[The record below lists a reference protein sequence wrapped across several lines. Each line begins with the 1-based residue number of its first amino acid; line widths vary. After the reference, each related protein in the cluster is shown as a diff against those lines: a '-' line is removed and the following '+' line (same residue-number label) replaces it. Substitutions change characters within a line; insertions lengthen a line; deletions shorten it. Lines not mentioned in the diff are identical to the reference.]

1 MKNNNQQKSPGCLY
15 ILFNVFVVMPFLL
28 FLIFFAFA
36 LLITICSKVHPA
48 VLVLIL
54 IAIVA
59 AAGYVLYKK
68 HEKKKQAEENHTETV
83 LQRTVDYPDPV
94 KREPRQAPQPPD
106 GLYEQDHLAKLA
118 ADQDARRAADA
129 HYQFINPAPKPKEPL
144 PNEGVRIALRT
155 LEEAKQKRDAE
166 NAHYGTVFLD
176 IETTSYNDNSAKYD
190 NDILQVS
197 IIDENEDVLIDQYC
211 KPRKK
216 ESWENASK
224 INSIYFSA
232 VSDCPRFLDVKP
244 YVQDIFE
251 RADKIVVFDYYFVK
265 DYLEKYKFDLHKFR
279 LTTPVYE
286 LRQYNVAH
294 GIENPKWMT
303 LENAADQFD
312 LIYDRNNSLEDA
324 RAILKIYNFI
334 EEQNNA
340 VKKERSENK
349 IDNSVK
355 QKYKQNVNADK
366 NGYFYGKKIAFID
379 DVSIPKEKAFEEV
392 SNRGAIIRLTVS
404 PTLDILV
411 CGSRSVMMSYK
422 YGEKS
427 NEQKKAEQLNEN
439 GAHIEIMSAQKFIEL
454 LNQPAGRN

>member
-15 ILFNVFVVMPFLL
+15 ILFCVFVWMPFLVA
-28 FLIFFAFA
+28 LIFFAFA
-36 LLITICSKVHPA
+36 FLITICSKLHPA

-59 AAGYVLYKK
+59 AAGYALYKK
-68 HEKKKQAEENHTETV
+68 HEKKKQAEQNHTETV

-94 KREPRQAPQPPD
+94 KREPYQAPQSPD

-129 HYQFINPAPKPKEPL
+129 HYQFINPAPKPKESL
-144 PNEGVRIALRT
+144 PNEGVRTALRT

-294 GIENPKWMT
+294 GIENPKSMT

-454 LNQPAGRN
+454 LNQPAGKN

>member
-15 ILFNVFVVMPFLL
+15 ILFCVFVWMPFLVA
-28 FLIFFAFA
+28 LIFFAFA
-36 LLITICSKVHPA
+36 LLITICSKIHPA

-68 HEKKKQAEENHTETV
+68 HEKKKQAEENHMETV
-83 LQRTVDYPDPV
+83 LQRTVDYPDPI

-118 ADQDARRAADA
+118 ADQDDRETTNA
-129 HYQFINPAPKPKEPL
+129 HYQFIKPAPKPKEPL

-166 NAHYGTVFLD
+166 NAHYGTIFLD

-190 NDILQVS
+190 NDILQIS

-454 LNQPAGRN
+454 LNQPAGDD

>member
-28 FLIFFAFA
+28 FLVFFIFAF
-36 LLITICSKVHPA
+36 LIAICSKLHPA

-59 AAGYVLYKK
+59 VAGYVLYKK
-68 HEKKKQAEENHTETV
+68 HEKKKQTEQNHTETV
-83 LQRTVDYPDPV
+83 LQRTVAYPDPV
-94 KREPRQAPQPPD
+94 KREPYQAPQPPD

-129 HYQFINPAPKPKEPL
+129 HYQFIKPAPKPKEPL

-224 INSIYFSA
+224 INSIYFFT

-334 EEQNNA
+334 EGQNNA

-454 LNQPAGRN
+454 LNQPAGDD

>member
-1 MKNNNQQKSPGCLY
+1 MKNNQQKSPGCLY

-28 FLIFFAFA
+28 FLVFFIFAF
-36 LLITICSKVHPA
+36 LFTLFSKVHPA
-48 VLVLIL
+48 VLVLVL
-54 IAIVA
+54 IAITA
-59 AAGYVLYKK
+59 TAGYVFYKK
-68 HEKKKQAEENHTETV
+68 HEKKKQAEQNHIETV

-94 KREPRQAPQPPD
+94 KREPCQAPQPPD
-106 GLYEQDHLAKLA
+106 SLYEQDHLAKLA
-118 ADQDARRAADA
+118 ADQDARRAA
-129 HYQFINPAPKPKEPL
+129 
-144 PNEGVRIALRT
+144 
-155 LEEAKQKRDAE
+155 

-294 GIENPKWMT
+294 GIKNPKWMT

-454 LNQPAGRN
+454 LNQPAGGN

>member
-15 ILFNVFVVMPFLL
+15 ILFCVFVWMPFLVA
-28 FLIFFAFA
+28 LIFFAFA
-36 LLITICSKVHPA
+36 FLFTLCSKLHPA

-59 AAGYVLYKK
+59 AAGYALYKK
-68 HEKKKQAEENHTETV
+68 HEKKKQAEENHTETI
-83 LQRTVDYPDPV
+83 LQRTVDYPDSI

-106 GLYEQDHLAKLA
+106 SLYEQDHLAKLA
-118 ADQDARRAADA
+118 ADQDARRAA
-129 HYQFINPAPKPKEPL
+129 
-144 PNEGVRIALRT
+144 
-155 LEEAKQKRDAE
+155 

-454 LNQPAGRN
+454 LNQPAGGN

>member
-15 ILFNVFVVMPFLL
+15 ILFCVFVWMPFLVA
-28 FLIFFAFA
+28 LIFFAFA
-36 LLITICSKVHPA
+36 FLFTLCSKLHPA

-54 IAIVA
+54 IAVVA
-59 AAGYVLYKK
+59 AAGYTLYKK
-68 HEKKKQAEENHTETV
+68 HEKKKQAEQNHIDTV
-83 LQRTVDYPDPV
+83 LQKTVSSPDPIE
-94 KREPRQAPQPPD
+94 KAEPAKPVPPD
-106 GLYEQDHLAKLA
+106 DLFVENHLARLA
-118 ADQDARRAADA
+118 ADQADRETTNA
-129 HYQFINPAPKPKEPL
+129 HYQFIKPAPKPKEPL

>member
-1 MKNNNQQKSPGCLY
+1 MKNNQQKSPGCLY
-15 ILFNVFVVMPFLL
+15 ILFCVFVWMPFLVA
-28 FLIFFAFA
+28 LIFFVFAF
-36 LLITICSKVHPA
+36 LLEICSKVHPA
-48 VLVLIL
+48 VLVLVL
-54 IAIVA
+54 VAIVA
-59 AAGYVLYKK
+59 AAGYVLYKKHEKKKQAEQNHIETVLQRTVAYSDPIKRESYQEK

-106 GLYEQDHLAKLA
+106 GLYELDHLAKLA
-118 ADQDARRAADA
+118 ADQDARRAA
-129 HYQFINPAPKPKEPL
+129 
-144 PNEGVRIALRT
+144 
-155 LEEAKQKRDAE
+155 

-279 LTTPVYE
+279 LTTPVYD

>member
-15 ILFNVFVVMPFLL
+15 ILFCVFVWMPFLL
-28 FLIFFAFA
+28 ILVTFSFM
-36 LLITICSKVHPA
+36 LLVQICSKLHPA

-54 IAIVA
+54 IAVAA
-59 AAGYVLYKK
+59 AAGYGLYKK
-68 HEKKKQAEENHTETV
+68 HIKKKQAEENHTETI
-83 LQRTVDYPDPV
+83 LQRTVDYPDPI

-118 ADQDARRAADA
+118 ADQDARRAA
-129 HYQFINPAPKPKEPL
+129 
-144 PNEGVRIALRT
+144 
-155 LEEAKQKRDAE
+155 

-439 GAHIEIMSAQKFIEL
+439 GAHIEIMSAQKFIKL
-454 LNQPAGRN
+454 LNQPAGGN

>member
-15 ILFNVFVVMPFLL
+15 ILFCVFVWMPFLVA
-28 FLIFFAFA
+28 LIFFAFEF
-36 LLITICSKVHPA
+36 LITICSKVHPA

-54 IAIVA
+54 IAVVA
-59 AAGYVLYKK
+59 AAGYTLYKK
-68 HEKKKQAEENHTETV
+68 HEKKKQTEQNHTETVLQRTVAYSDPIKRESYQEKHEKEKQAEENHTETV
-83 LQRTVDYPDPV
+83 LQRTVTYPEPV
-94 KREPRQAPQPPD
+94 IREPRQAPKPPD

-118 ADQDARRAADA
+118 ADQDARRAA
-129 HYQFINPAPKPKEPL
+129 
-144 PNEGVRIALRT
+144 
-155 LEEAKQKRDAE
+155 

-454 LNQPAGRN
+454 LNQPAGGN

>member
-15 ILFNVFVVMPFLL
+15 ILFCVFVWMPFLVA
-28 FLIFFAFA
+28 LIFFAFA
-36 LLITICSKVHPA
+36 FLITICSKVHPA

-59 AAGYVLYKK
+59 AAGYTLYKKREKKKRAEQNHTETVLQRTVAYPDPVKREPYQK

-94 KREPRQAPQPPD
+94 KRETYQAPQPPD

-118 ADQDARRAADA
+118 ADQDARRAA
-129 HYQFINPAPKPKEPL
+129 
-144 PNEGVRIALRT
+144 
-155 LEEAKQKRDAE
+155 

-454 LNQPAGRN
+454 LNQPAGSN

>member
-15 ILFNVFVVMPFLL
+15 ILVCVFVWMPFLVA
-28 FLIFFAFA
+28 LIFFAFEF
-36 LLITICSKVHPA
+36 LITICSKLHPA

-59 AAGYVLYKK
+59 AAGYALYKK
-68 HEKKKQAEENHTETV
+68 HEKKKQAEQNHIDTV
-83 LQRTVDYPDPV
+83 LQKTVSHPDPIE
-94 KREPRQAPQPPD
+94 KAEPAKPVPPD
-106 GLYEQDHLAKLA
+106 DLFVENHLARLV
-118 ADQDARRAADA
+118 ADQADREITNA
-129 HYQFINPAPKPKEPL
+129 HYQFIKPAPKPKEPL

-324 RAILKIYNFI
+324 RAILKIYNYI

>member
-15 ILFNVFVVMPFLL
+15 ILFCVFVWMPFLL
-28 FLIFFAFA
+28 ILVAFSFM
-36 LLITICSKVHPA
+36 LLVQICSKLHPA

-54 IAIVA
+54 IAVVA

-83 LQRTVDYPDPV
+83 LQRTVAYSDPIKRESYQEKHEKKKQAEENHAETVLQRTVTYPEPV
-94 KREPRQAPQPPD
+94 IREPRQAPKPPD

-118 ADQDARRAADA
+118 ADQDARRAAD
-129 HYQFINPAPKPKEPL
+129 
-144 PNEGVRIALRT
+144 
-155 LEEAKQKRDAE
+155 
-166 NAHYGTVFLD
+166 AHYGTVFLD

-251 RADKIVVFDYYFVK
+251 RADKIVVFDYNFVK

-324 RAILKIYNFI
+324 KAILKIYNFI

-454 LNQPAGRN
+454 LNQPARDD

>member
-36 LLITICSKVHPA
+36 LLITICSKLHPA
-48 VLVLIL
+48 VLALVLI
-54 IAIVA
+54 AVVA
-59 AAGYVLYKK
+59 AAGYTLYKK
-68 HEKKKQAEENHTETV
+68 HEKKKQTEQNHTETV
-83 LQRTVDYPDPV
+83 LQRTVTYPEPV
-94 KREPRQAPQPPD
+94 IREPYQAPQPPD

-118 ADQDARRAADA
+118 ADQNARRAA
-129 HYQFINPAPKPKEPL
+129 
-144 PNEGVRIALRT
+144 
-155 LEEAKQKRDAE
+155 

>member
-1 MKNNNQQKSPGCLY
+1 MKNNQQKSPGCLY
-15 ILFNVFVVMPFLL
+15 ILFCVFVWMPFLVA
-28 FLIFFAFA
+28 LIFFAFA
-36 LLITICSKVHPA
+36 FLITICSKVHPA

-54 IAIVA
+54 IAVVA
-59 AAGYVLYKK
+59 AAGYTLYKK
-68 HEKKKQAEENHTETV
+68 HEKKKQAEQNHVETV

-94 KREPRQAPQPPD
+94 IREPRQAPQPPD

-118 ADQDARRAADA
+118 ADQDDRETTNA
-129 HYQFINPAPKPKEPL
+129 HYQFIKPAPKPKEPL

-366 NGYFYGKKIAFID
+366 NGYFYGKKIAFIY

>member
-15 ILFNVFVVMPFLL
+15 ILFCVFVWMPFLVA
-28 FLIFFAFA
+28 LIFFAFEF
-36 LLITICSKVHPA
+36 LITICSKVHPA
-48 VLVLIL
+48 VLALVLV
-54 IAIVA
+54 AIVA
-59 AAGYVLYKK
+59 AAGYTLYKK

-83 LQRTVDYPDPV
+83 LQRTVDYPDPI

-106 GLYEQDHLAKLA
+106 SLYEQDYLAKLA
-118 ADQDARRAADA
+118 ADQDDRETTNA
-129 HYQFINPAPKPKEPL
+129 HYQFIKPAPKPKEPL

-155 LEEAKQKRDAE
+155 LEEAKQKRDAAD
-166 NAHYGTVFLD
+166 AHYGTVFLD

-251 RADKIVVFDYYFVK
+251 RADKIVVFDDYFVK

-454 LNQPAGRN
+454 LNQPAGDD

>member
-15 ILFNVFVVMPFLL
+15 ILFCVFVWMPFLTIVLSFVFL
-28 FLIFFAFA
+28 FL
-36 LLITICSKVHPA
+36 LSICSKAHPA

-54 IAIVA
+54 IAIVVT
-59 AAGYVLYKK
+59 AGYTIYKK
-68 HEKKKQAEENHTETV
+68 HEKKKQAEQNHIETV

-94 KREPRQAPQPPD
+94 KREPRQAPHPPD
-106 GLYEQDHLAKLA
+106 GLYEQDHLTKLA

-129 HYQFINPAPKPKEPL
+129 HYS
-144 PNEGVRIALRT
+144 
-155 LEEAKQKRDAE
+155 
-166 NAHYGTVFLD
+166 TVFLD

-427 NEQKKAEQLNEN
+427 NKQKKAEQLNEN

>member
-15 ILFNVFVVMPFLL
+15 ILFCVFVWMPFLVA
-28 FLIFFAFA
+28 LIFFVFAF
-36 LLITICSKVHPA
+36 LLEICSKVHPA

-54 IAIVA
+54 IAVVA
-59 AAGYVLYKK
+59 AAGYTLYKK

-83 LQRTVDYPDPV
+83 LQRTVSYPDPV
-94 KREPRQAPQPPD
+94 IREPRQAPQPPD

>member
-15 ILFNVFVVMPFLL
+15 ILFCVFVWMPFLL
-28 FLIFFAFA
+28 ILVAFSFM
-36 LLITICSKVHPA
+36 LLVEICSKLHPA

-54 IAIVA
+54 IAVVA

-68 HEKKKQAEENHTETV
+68 HEKKKQTEQNHTETI

-94 KREPRQAPQPPD
+94 KREARQAPQPPD
-106 GLYEQDHLAKLA
+106 GLYEQDYLAKLA
-118 ADQDARRAADA
+118 ADQDARRAA
-129 HYQFINPAPKPKEPL
+129 
-144 PNEGVRIALRT
+144 
-155 LEEAKQKRDAE
+155 

-454 LNQPAGRN
+454 LNQPAGDN

>member
-1 MKNNNQQKSPGCLY
+1 MKNNQQKSPGCLY
-15 ILFNVFVVMPFLL
+15 ILFCVFVWMPFLVA
-28 FLIFFAFA
+28 LIFFAFA
-36 LLITICSKVHPA
+36 FLITICSKVHPA

-54 IAIVA
+54 IAVVA
-59 AAGYVLYKK
+59 AAGYTLYKK
-68 HEKKKQAEENHTETV
+68 HEKKKQAEQNHIDTV
-83 LQRTVDYPDPV
+83 LQKTVSSPDPIE
-94 KREPRQAPQPPD
+94 KAEPAKPVPPD
-106 GLYEQDHLAKLA
+106 DLFVENHLARLA
-118 ADQDARRAADA
+118 ADQADRETTNA
-129 HYQFINPAPKPKEPL
+129 HYQFIKPAPKPKEPL

-224 INSIYFSA
+224 INSIYFST

-454 LNQPAGRN
+454 LNQPAGDN

>member
-15 ILFNVFVVMPFLL
+15 ILFCVFVWMPFLVA
-28 FLIFFAFA
+28 LIFFAFA
-36 LLITICSKVHPA
+36 FLFTLCSKLHPA

-59 AAGYVLYKK
+59 ATGYALYKK
-68 HEKKKQAEENHTETV
+68 HEKKKQAEKNHTETI
-83 LQRTVDYPDPV
+83 LQRTVDYPDPI

-106 GLYEQDHLAKLA
+106 SLYKQDHLTKLA
-118 ADQDARRAADA
+118 ADQDARRAA
-129 HYQFINPAPKPKEPL
+129 
-144 PNEGVRIALRT
+144 
-155 LEEAKQKRDAE
+155 

-349 IDNSVK
+349 INNSVK

-454 LNQPAGRN
+454 LNQPAGGN

>member
-15 ILFNVFVVMPFLL
+15 ILFYVFVWMPFLVA
-28 FLIFFAFA
+28 LIFFAFA
-36 LLITICSKVHPA
+36 FLFTLCSKLHPA

-59 AAGYVLYKK
+59 AAGYALYKK
-68 HEKKKQAEENHTETV
+68 HEKKKQAEENHTETI
-83 LQRTVDYPDPV
+83 LQRTVDYPDPI

-106 GLYEQDHLAKLA
+106 SLYEQDHLAKLA
-118 ADQDARRAADA
+118 ADQDARRAA
-129 HYQFINPAPKPKEPL
+129 
-144 PNEGVRIALRT
+144 
-155 LEEAKQKRDAE
+155 

-454 LNQPAGRN
+454 LNQPAGGN

>member
-15 ILFNVFVVMPFLL
+15 ILFCVFVWMPFLVA
-28 FLIFFAFA
+28 LIFFAFA
-36 LLITICSKVHPA
+36 FLFTLCSKLHPA

-59 AAGYVLYKK
+59 AAGYALYKK
-68 HEKKKQAEENHTETV
+68 HEKKKQAEENHTETI
-83 LQRTVDYPDPV
+83 LQRTVDYPDPIKTETILQRTV
-94 KREPRQAPQPPD
+94 DYPDPIKREPRQAPQPPD
-106 GLYEQDHLAKLA
+106 SLYEQDHLAKLA
-118 ADQDARRAADA
+118 ADQDARRAA
-129 HYQFINPAPKPKEPL
+129 
-144 PNEGVRIALRT
+144 
-155 LEEAKQKRDAE
+155 

>member
-15 ILFNVFVVMPFLL
+15 ILFCVFVWMPFLVA
-28 FLIFFAFA
+28 LIFFAFEF
-36 LLITICSKVHPA
+36 LITICSKVHPA

-54 IAIVA
+54 IAVVA
-59 AAGYVLYKK
+59 AAGYTLYKK
-68 HEKKKQAEENHTETV
+68 HEKKKQTEQNHTETVLQRTVAYSDPIKRESNQEKHKKEKQAEENHTETV
-83 LQRTVDYPDPV
+83 LQRTVTYPEPV
-94 KREPRQAPQPPD
+94 IREPRQAPKPPD

-118 ADQDARRAADA
+118 ADQDARRAA
-129 HYQFINPAPKPKEPL
+129 
-144 PNEGVRIALRT
+144 
-155 LEEAKQKRDAE
+155 

-197 IIDENEDVLIDQYC
+197 IINENEDVLIDQYC

-454 LNQPAGRN
+454 LNQPAGDN

>member
-15 ILFNVFVVMPFLL
+15 ILFCVFVWMPFLVA
-28 FLIFFAFA
+28 LIFFAFA
-36 LLITICSKVHPA
+36 LLITICSKIHPA

-83 LQRTVDYPDPV
+83 LQRTVDYPDPI

-106 GLYEQDHLAKLA
+106 SLYEQDYLAKLA
-118 ADQDARRAADA
+118 ADQDDRETTNA
-129 HYQFINPAPKPKEPL
+129 HYQFIKPAPKPKEPL

-303 LENAADQFD
+303 LENTADQFD

-454 LNQPAGRN
+454 LNQPAGGN

>member
-15 ILFNVFVVMPFLL
+15 ILFCVFVWMPFLL
-28 FLIFFAFA
+28 ILVAFSFM
-36 LLITICSKVHPA
+36 LLVEICSKLHPA

-83 LQRTVDYPDPV
+83 LQRTVDYPDPI
-94 KREPRQAPQPPD
+94 KREPYQAPQPPD

-118 ADQDARRAADA
+118 ADQDARRAA
-129 HYQFINPAPKPKEPL
+129 
-144 PNEGVRIALRT
+144 
-155 LEEAKQKRDAE
+155 

-216 ESWENASK
+216 ESWENALK

-232 VSDCPRFLDVKP
+232 VSDCPCFLDVKP

-454 LNQPAGRN
+454 LNQPAGKN

>member
-15 ILFNVFVVMPFLL
+15 ILFCVFVWMPFLL
-28 FLIFFAFA
+28 ILVAFSFM
-36 LLITICSKVHPA
+36 LLVEICSKLHPA

-54 IAIVA
+54 IAVVA

-68 HEKKKQAEENHTETV
+68 HEKKKQTEQNHTETI

-94 KREPRQAPQPPD
+94 KREARQAPQPPD
-106 GLYEQDHLAKLA
+106 GLYEQDYLAKLA
-118 ADQDARRAADA
+118 ADQDARRAA
-129 HYQFINPAPKPKEPL
+129 
-144 PNEGVRIALRT
+144 
-155 LEEAKQKRDAE
+155 

-454 LNQPAGRN
+454 LNQPAGND

>member
-15 ILFNVFVVMPFLL
+15 ILFCVFVWMPFLTIVLSFIFL
-28 FLIFFAFA
+28 FL
-36 LLITICSKVHPA
+36 LSICSKVHPA

-83 LQRTVDYPDPV
+83 LQRTVAYPDPVKREPYQKHEKKKQAEENHTETVLQRMVDYPDSV

-118 ADQDARRAADA
+118 ADQDARRAA
-129 HYQFINPAPKPKEPL
+129 
-144 PNEGVRIALRT
+144 
-155 LEEAKQKRDAE
+155 

-422 YGEKS
+422 YGKKS

-454 LNQPAGRN
+454 LNQPAGDD

>member
-15 ILFNVFVVMPFLL
+15 ILFCVFVWMPFLL
-28 FLIFFAFA
+28 ILVTFSFMFLVQ
-36 LLITICSKVHPA
+36 ICSKLHPA

-54 IAIVA
+54 IAVAA
-59 AAGYVLYKK
+59 AAGYGFYKK
-68 HEKKKQAEENHTETV
+68 HKKKKQAEQNHVDTV
-83 LQRTVDYPDPV
+83 LQRTVTYP
-94 KREPRQAPQPPD
+94 EPATPKPYQEPKPAD

-118 ADQDARRAADA
+118 ADQDARRAA
-129 HYQFINPAPKPKEPL
+129 
-144 PNEGVRIALRT
+144 
-155 LEEAKQKRDAE
+155 

-454 LNQPAGRN
+454 LNQPAGGN

>member
-15 ILFNVFVVMPFLL
+15 ILFCVFVWMPFLL
-28 FLIFFAFA
+28 ILVAFSFM
-36 LLITICSKVHPA
+36 LLVQICSKLHPA

-68 HEKKKQAEENHTETV
+68 HEKKKQAEENHMETV
-83 LQRTVDYPDPV
+83 LQRTVDYPDPI

-118 ADQDARRAADA
+118 ADQDDRETTNA
-129 HYQFINPAPKPKEPL
+129 HYQFIKPAPKPKEPL

>member
-1 MKNNNQQKSPGCLY
+1 MKNNQQKSPGCLY
-15 ILFNVFVVMPFLL
+15 ILFCVFVWMPFLVA
-28 FLIFFAFA
+28 LIFFAFA
-36 LLITICSKVHPA
+36 FLITICSKVHPA

-68 HEKKKQAEENHTETV
+68 HEKKKQTEQNHTETV
-83 LQRTVDYPDPV
+83 LHRTVTYPEPV
-94 KREPRQAPQPPD
+94 IREPYQAPQPPDGLYEQDHLAKLAADQDARRAANAHREPRQAPQPPD

-118 ADQDARRAADA
+118 ADQDARRAA
-129 HYQFINPAPKPKEPL
+129 
-144 PNEGVRIALRT
+144 
-155 LEEAKQKRDAE
+155 

-312 LIYDRNNSLEDA
+312 LIYNRNNSLEDA

-454 LNQPAGRN
+454 LNQPAGDD

>member
-15 ILFNVFVVMPFLL
+15 ILFCVFVWMPFLVA
-28 FLIFFAFA
+28 LIFFAFA
-36 LLITICSKVHPA
+36 FLITICSKVHPA

-59 AAGYVLYKK
+59 AAGYTLYKKREKKKRAEQNHTETVLQRTVAYPDPVKREPYQK

-94 KREPRQAPQPPD
+94 KRETYQAPQPPD

-118 ADQDARRAADA
+118 ADQDARRAA
-129 HYQFINPAPKPKEPL
+129 
-144 PNEGVRIALRT
+144 
-155 LEEAKQKRDAE
+155 

-279 LTTPVYE
+279 FTTPVYE

-454 LNQPAGRN
+454 LNQPAGDD

>member
-15 ILFNVFVVMPFLL
+15 ILFCVFVWMPFLL
-28 FLIFFAFA
+28 ILVAFSFM
-36 LLITICSKVHPA
+36 LLVQICSKLHPA

-54 IAIVA
+54 IAILA
-59 AAGYVLYKK
+59 AAGYTLYKK
-68 HEKKKQAEENHTETV
+68 HEKKKQAEQNHIETV

-118 ADQDARRAADA
+118 ADQDARRAAD
-129 HYQFINPAPKPKEPL
+129 
-144 PNEGVRIALRT
+144 
-155 LEEAKQKRDAE
+155 
-166 NAHYGTVFLD
+166 AHYGTVFLD

-340 VKKERSENK
+340 VKKKDQK
-349 IDNSVK
+349 IK
-355 QKYKQNVNADK
+355 
-366 NGYFYGKKIAFID
+366 
-379 DVSIPKEKAFEEV
+379 
-392 SNRGAIIRLTVS
+392 
-404 PTLDILV
+404 
-411 CGSRSVMMSYK
+411 
-422 YGEKS
+422 
-427 NEQKKAEQLNEN
+427 
-439 GAHIEIMSAQKFIEL
+439 
-454 LNQPAGRN
+454 

>member
-15 ILFNVFVVMPFLL
+15 ILFCVFVWMPFLVA
-28 FLIFFAFA
+28 LIFFAFA
-36 LLITICSKVHPA
+36 FLFTLCSKLHPA

-59 AAGYVLYKK
+59 AAGYALYKK
-68 HEKKKQAEENHTETV
+68 HEKKKQAEENHTETI

-94 KREPRQAPQPPD
+94 KREPHQAPQPPD

-118 ADQDARRAADA
+118 ADQDARRAA
-129 HYQFINPAPKPKEPL
+129 
-144 PNEGVRIALRT
+144 
-155 LEEAKQKRDAE
+155 

-454 LNQPAGRN
+454 LNQPAGGN

>member
-15 ILFNVFVVMPFLL
+15 ILFCVFVWMPFLVA
-28 FLIFFAFA
+28 LIFFAFA
-36 LLITICSKVHPA
+36 LLITICSKIHPA

-68 HEKKKQAEENHTETV
+68 HEKKKQAEENHMETV
-83 LQRTVDYPDPV
+83 LQRTVDYPDPI

-118 ADQDARRAADA
+118 ADQDERRAA
-129 HYQFINPAPKPKEPL
+129 
-144 PNEGVRIALRT
+144 
-155 LEEAKQKRDAE
+155 

-454 LNQPAGRN
+454 LNQPAGGN

>member
-1 MKNNNQQKSPGCLY
+1 MKNNQQKSPGCLY

-28 FLIFFAFA
+28 FLVFFIFAF
-36 LLITICSKVHPA
+36 LFTLFSKVHPA
-48 VLVLIL
+48 VLVLVL
-54 IAIVA
+54 IAITA
-59 AAGYVLYKK
+59 TAGYVFYKK
-68 HEKKKQAEENHTETV
+68 HEKKKQAEQNHIETV

-94 KREPRQAPQPPD
+94 KREPCQAPQPPD
-106 GLYEQDHLAKLA
+106 GLYEQDHLVKLA
-118 ADQDARRAADA
+118 ADQDARRAA
-129 HYQFINPAPKPKEPL
+129 
-144 PNEGVRIALRT
+144 
-155 LEEAKQKRDAE
+155 

-454 LNQPAGRN
+454 LNQPAGGN

>member
-1 MKNNNQQKSPGCLY
+1 MKNNQQKSPGCLY
-15 ILFNVFVVMPFLL
+15 ILFCVFVWMPFLVA
-28 FLIFFAFA
+28 LIFFAFA
-36 LLITICSKVHPA
+36 FLFTLCSKLHPA

-54 IAIVA
+54 IAVVA
-59 AAGYVLYKK
+59 AAGYTLYKK

-83 LQRTVDYPDPV
+83 LQKTVSYPDPIE
-94 KREPRQAPQPPD
+94 KAEPAKPVPPD
-106 GLYEQDHLAKLA
+106 DLFVENHLARLA
-118 ADQDARRAADA
+118 ADQADRETTNA
-129 HYQFINPAPKPKEPL
+129 HYQFIKPAPKPKEPL

>member
-15 ILFNVFVVMPFLL
+15 ILFCVFVWMPFLL
-28 FLIFFAFA
+28 ILVAFSFM
-36 LLITICSKVHPA
+36 LLVQICSKLHPA

-54 IAIVA
+54 IAVVA
-59 AAGYVLYKK
+59 AAGYALYKK
-68 HEKKKQAEENHTETV
+68 HEKKKQTEQNHIETV
-83 LQRTVDYPDPV
+83 LQRTVDYPDPIKTENILQRTV
-94 KREPRQAPQPPD
+94 NYSDPIKREPRQAPQPSD
-106 GLYEQDHLAKLA
+106 SLYEQDHLAKLA
-118 ADQDARRAADA
+118 ADQDARRAA
-129 HYQFINPAPKPKEPL
+129 
-144 PNEGVRIALRT
+144 
-155 LEEAKQKRDAE
+155 

-294 GIENPKWMT
+294 GIENQKWMT

-454 LNQPAGRN
+454 LNQPAGGN

>member
-1 MKNNNQQKSPGCLY
+1 MKNNQQKSPGCLY
-15 ILFNVFVVMPFLL
+15 ILFCVFVWMPFLL
-28 FLIFFAFA
+28 ILVAFSFM
-36 LLITICSKVHPA
+36 LLVQICSKLHPA

-54 IAIVA
+54 IAVVA
-59 AAGYVLYKK
+59 AAGYTLYKK

-83 LQRTVDYPDPV
+83 LQKTVSYPDPIE
-94 KREPRQAPQPPD
+94 KAEPAKPVPPD
-106 GLYEQDHLAKLA
+106 DLFVENHLARLA
-118 ADQDARRAADA
+118 ADQADRETTNA
-129 HYQFINPAPKPKEPL
+129 HYQFIKPAPKPKEPL
-144 PNEGVRIALRT
+144 PNEGVRIALKT

-166 NAHYGTVFLD
+166 NAHYGTIFLD

-190 NDILQVS
+190 NDILQIS

-454 LNQPAGRN
+454 LNQPAGDD

>member
-15 ILFNVFVVMPFLL
+15 ILFCVFVWMPFLVA
-28 FLIFFAFA
+28 LIFFAFA
-36 LLITICSKVHPA
+36 LLITICSKLHPA

-54 IAIVA
+54 IAVVA
-59 AAGYVLYKK
+59 AAGYALYKK
-68 HEKKKQAEENHTETV
+68 HEKKKQAEENHTETI
-83 LQRTVDYPDPV
+83 LQRTVDYPDPI

-106 GLYEQDHLAKLA
+106 SLYEQDHLAKLA
-118 ADQDARRAADA
+118 ADQDARRAA
-129 HYQFINPAPKPKEPL
+129 
-144 PNEGVRIALRT
+144 
-155 LEEAKQKRDAE
+155 

-197 IIDENEDVLIDQYC
+197 IIDENGDVLIDQYC

-265 DYLEKYKFDLHKFR
+265 DYLEKYKFDLHKFC

-454 LNQPAGRN
+454 LNQSAGGN